1 MSSLLSLGLA
11 AQRGSP
17 STRSLTVTARHSDS
31 CPYTALLKGA
41 RPEGEKV
48 HQTVNNIW
56 DECNLTDLRRT
67 LKPSLFVASHEMGDC
82 CETVFGLDGLS
93 TSHDSHVVDV
103 PFLYSGTYEELAPN
117 AVNQQDNEGSLA
129 DPSESDQDGD
139 PSSDRV
145 ERGDQ
150 EVNVTAARLL
160 NLALSHPSN
169 VYIPWCHAEA
179 CRQPVRKVR
188 TGNSTLACYWEA
200 YSDEGDDGYYFQ
212 LFDRFRPDETV
223 YSWEFLISNG
233 ESLGVT
239 EEMQEAVED
248 LILLGE
254 DSESGEG
261 SESVDSILTVSP
273 VPSVG
278 E

>member
-1 MSSLLSLGLA
+1 MRLTNRTTKEALQTRVRVIRMATQAVTGSREVIRRSMS
-11 AQRGSP
+11 
-17 STRSLTVTARHSDS
+17 
-31 CPYTALLKGA
+31 
-41 RPEGEKV
+41 
-48 HQTVNNIW
+48 
-56 DECNLTDLRRT
+56 LR
-67 LKPSLFVASHEMGDC
+67 L
-82 CETVFGLDGLS
+82 
-93 TSHDSHVVDV
+93 
-103 PFLYSGTYEELAPN
+103 
-117 AVNQQDNEGSLA
+117 
-129 DPSESDQDGD
+129 
-139 PSSDRV
+139 
-145 ERGDQ
+145 
-150 EVNVTAARLL
+150 
-160 NLALSHPSN
+160 